1 MPSSVP
7 ARIAG
12 MPFEE
17 LEALMAELGQPAY
30 RARQTA
36 AWVHR
41 RGASSF
47 DSMTDL
53 PANLR
58 ELLSE
63 RAELARPGLRESR
76 RSRDGSV
83 KLLLQLDDGELIE
96 AVAIPDGDG
105 RLTACISVQAGCPC
119 GCVFCMT
126 GRTGY
131 RRNLDSAEMIHQ
143 VSAAAAAVG
152 RPVTNVVFMGMG
164 EPLLNLDEVTRAL
177 SVITDRRC
185 IGIGSRHVTV
195 STVGIPPAI
204 DRLSGFGG
212 QVGLALSLHSAVE
225 QTRRRLVPYSRRW
238 SLAEIRESLVRYSCA
253 VNRPV
258 TLEYCLIGGVN
269 DNRAEADALAA
280 FARKLRAK
288 INLIGCNRVQGLP
301 WRSPSLRVMMAFRDW
316 VAESCPVVTLRAS
329 RGSDISAVCG
339 QLGAWSMSG
348 PPPPEPTQNTGANTG
363 ARGKFVK

>member
-1 MPSSVP
+1 MPSSAP

-12 MPFEE
+12 MSIEE

-41 RGASSF
+41 RGVRSF

-53 PANLR
+53 PAELR
-58 ELLSE
+58 ALLSE
-63 RAELARPGLRESR
+63 RAELAQPLVRESR

-83 KLLLQLDDGELIE
+83 KLLLELEDGERIE
-96 AVAIPDGDG
+96 SVAIPDEDG
-105 RLTACISVQAGCPC
+105 RLTACVSTQAGCPC

-126 GRTGY
+126 GRSGY
-131 RRNLDSAEMIHQ
+131 RRNLDSAEIVCQ
-143 VSAAAAAVG
+143 VSAAASSAG

-164 EPLLNLDEVTRAL
+164 EPLLNLEEVTRAL

-185 IGIGSRHVTV
+185 VGIGSRHVTV

-204 DRLSGFGG
+204 DRLSGFRG

-238 SLAEIRESLVRYSCA
+238 SLADIRESLVRYSSA

-269 DNRAEADALAA
+269 DSRAEAEALTA
-280 FARKLRAK
+280 FARGLRAK
-288 INLIGCNRVQGLP
+288 INLIGCNRVEGLP
-301 WRSPSLRVMMAFRDW
+301 WRSPSPRAMKAFRDW

-329 RGSDISAVCG
+329 RGSDISAACG
-339 QLGAWSMSG
+339 QLGGVSG
-348 PPPPEPTQNTGANTG
+348 GVSG
-363 ARGKFVK
+363 SG

>member
-1 MPSSVP
+1 MPSPSP

-12 MPFEE
+12 MPFDEI
-17 LEALMAELGQPAY
+17 EALMAELGQPAY
-30 RARQTA
+30 RALQTA

-41 RGASSF
+41 RGARSF

-53 PANLR
+53 PAELR
-58 ELLSE
+58 ALLSG
-63 RAELARPGLRESR
+63 RADLSQPAVRDSR
-76 RSRDGSV
+76 RSRDGTV
-83 KLLLQLDDGELIE
+83 KLLLEMGDGERIE
-96 AVAIPDGDG
+96 AVAIPEGDH
-105 RLTACISVQAGCPC
+105 RLTACVSTQAGCPC

-131 RRNLDSAEMIHQ
+131 RRNLDSAEIVCQ
-143 VSAAAAAVG
+143 ISAAASAAG

-164 EPLLNLDEVTRAL
+164 EPLLNLDEVARAL

-185 IGIGSRHVTV
+185 MGIGSRHVTV

-204 DRLSGFGG
+204 DRLSGFPG

-238 SLAEIRESLVRYSCA
+238 SLADVRESLVRYSRA

-269 DNRAEADALAA
+269 DSRAEAEALSA
-280 FARKLRAK
+280 FARGLRAK
-288 INLIGCNRVQGLP
+288 INLIGCNRVEGLP
-301 WRSPSLRVMMAFRDW
+301 WRSPSPRAMRTFRDW
-316 VAESCPVVTLRAS
+316 VAERCPVVTLRAS
-329 RGSDISAVCG
+329 RGSDISAACG
-339 QLGAWSMSG
+339 QLGAESG
-348 PPPPEPTQNTGANTG
+348 VSGSGQSL
-363 ARGKFVK
+363 